1 MILDGEAHK
10 EYLSTEQYGIG
21 FKKGNEELK
30 NTVEATLMEMAEA
43 VSYTHLDVYKRQ
55 VYRLTGD
62 RLKKLAQ

>member
-30 NTVEATLMEMAEA
+30 NTVEATLMLWRWLRTEPLEQDRGK
-43 VSYTHLDVYKRQ
+43 VC
-55 VYRLTGD
+55 RLRT
-62 RLKKLAQ
+62 A